1 MAGPKKVIVIDADV
15 KLAQKN
21 LQEVTKTVEQLED
34 ALMEGNQQLNAL
46 KKTFNDGKASS
57 KEIERMRK
65 LEKTLKQVGEEMK
78 MAKMQQKASQKA
90 MKKSSE
96 AATDLTGS
104 TNMLDRATGGM
115 VTKLKQSKAA
125 FGGMIKQL
133 GAVKIAVIGT
143 GIGALV
149 IAVISLI
156 QAFKRSEE
164 GQEKWQ
170 RVMAIIG
177 AVTNQVLDGFASLG
191 EWLIGF
197 PKMVKDAFMSPM
209 KTIKSFGAG
218 VKKFLSNP
226 FKAIKDV
233 IVSAKDAVVDLVKET
248 GEEMKAM
255 DKVTKMRQKAHHL
268 ERDLMVERAIS
279 NQKVNDIRLEAE
291 KRDIYT
297 AAQRVVMLKKAQDL
311 EDAITIKRMVAK
323 QLQVDAQ
330 KLEMEQGFND
340 IEQKDKLAKLQGE
353 LINLDTQ
360 KLRAQRLLQTQITTA
375 QREAITAAEQKKADD
390 EALIEEE
397 KAKAQGLID
406 FKKSIREA
414 ESDTMAEEFA
424 LELENIDEKFAILQE
439 KALEQFELKLISEE
453 ELQEYKDQIEQ
464 ARIDTAN
471 AKKLEQAKKV
481 TDEEDKIAKKG
492 LADKIKI
499 LQEEEKLRQDKL
511 KRVHNFLGGLQ
522 ALSEMAGKKNKAL
535 AIAMIVTEQVA
546 SVSKIISSLG
556 VANLKA
562 VEASPVTSGMPMVAI
577 NTIFAVANILK
588 GLSSAKKAIS
598 SLNSNKKTVS
608 GSAGA
613 VASPPSRAAIS
624 TGTSD
629 APSVAQ
635 TNFSSIGT
643 TGTNQIADAL
653 EGAPPIQAFVVSQDV
668 TTAQSLDRNIVS
680 SASIG

>member
-21 LQEVTKTVEQLED
+21 LQEVTKTVDQLED
-34 ALMEGNQQLNAL
+34 ALMEGNQQLQAL
-46 KKTFNDGKASS
+46 QKTFNDGKASS
-57 KEIERMRK
+57 KEIERMERLKKK
-65 LEKTLKQVGEEMK
+65 LKEVGEEMK

-96 AATDLTGS
+96 AATDLTDS
-104 TNMLDRATGGM
+104 TSMLDRATGGM
-115 VTKLKQSKAA
+115 VTKVKQSKAA

-133 GAVKIAVIGT
+133 SAVKIAVIGT

-170 RVMAIIG
+170 RIMAIIG
-177 AVTNQVLDGFASLG
+177 AVTNQVLDYFADLG

-233 IVSAKDAVVDLVKET
+233 IVGAKNAVVEFVEETNKEI
-248 GEEMKAM
+248 KAT
-255 DKVTKMRQKAHHL
+255 DRATKMRQKAHRL
-268 ERDLMVERAIS
+268 ERELMVERAES

-297 AAQRVVMLKKAQDL
+297 AAERVVMLKKAQAL
-311 EDAITIKRMVAK
+311 EDAITIKRIAAK

-330 KLEMEQGFND
+330 KLEMAQGKNT
-340 IEQKDKLAKLQGE
+340 IAQKDALAKLQGE

-375 QREAITAAEQKKADD
+375 QREAIAKKEQDKADAD
-390 EALIEEE
+390 ALIEEE
-397 KAKAQGLID
+397 KARAQGLID

-414 ESDTMAEEFA
+414 EADTMAEEFA

-453 ELQEYKDQIEQ
+453 ELAEYKDQIEQ
-464 ARIDTAN
+464 ARIDAKN

-481 TDEEDKIAKKG
+481 TTEEDKIAKKS
-492 LADKIKI
+492 LDDKIKI
-499 LQEEEKLRQDKL
+499 MQEEEKLRQAKI
-511 KRVHNFLGGLQ
+511 KAVHAFLGGLQ
-522 ALSEMAGKKNKAL
+522 AISEMAGKKNKAL

-546 SVSKIISSLG
+546 SVSQIISSLG
-556 VANLKA
+556 IANAKSVA
-562 VEASPVTSGMPMVAI
+562 ASPTTAGMPMVAI

-598 SLNSNKKTVS
+598 ALNSKKKTAS

-613 VASPPSRAAIS
+613 VASPPSRTAVS
-624 TGTSD
+624 SGTSA